1 MATATKQTRTYEEM
15 MNLFERSHQ
24 ESEKSRQEIEKYRID
39 FEKSRQEYLEQ
50 HKITEEMMRQ
60 TDRQIKELSTQIG
73 GLHRKHGSFNEALF
87 LPSIIKILEDTYSCN
102 AIAPRYKFRNNG
114 DSFEADLIGMNEE
127 YCYIVE
133 IKSKLNDDAIKQ
145 LQSIIDRYRK
155 FGKSYTQQKVV
166 GIIAAMDYSDELL
179 RIVHKS
185 GFLFISISDDIAK
198 LKSPIEFNP
207 TVW

>member
-1 MATATKQTRTYEEM
+1 MATATKQSRTYEEM

-24 ESEKSRQEIEKYRID
+24 ELEKSN
-39 FEKSRQEYLEQ
+39 QEYLEW
-50 HKITEEMMRQ
+50 HKATEEMMRQ
-60 TDRQIKELSTQIG
+60 TDRQIKELSIQIG

-102 AIAPRYKFRNNG
+102 AVAPRYKFRNNG

-133 IKSKLNDDAIKQ
+133 IKSKLNEDAIKQ
-145 LQSIIDRYRK
+145 LQSIIDRYKK

-166 GIIAAMDYSDELL
+166 GIIAAMDYNDDLFRL
-179 RIVHKS
+179 VHKA

-198 LKSPIEFNP
+198 LNSPADFEP